1 MILVG
6 MVICAFHFHL
16 EKKSKSSCDVIFA
29 AICTKQHVL
38 YVWEMWLAG
47 WGVSVAPE

>member
-16 EKKSKSSCDVIFA
+16 EKKSKSGCDGFIA

-38 YVWEMWLAG
+38 YVWEM
-47 WGVSVAPE
+47 

>member
-16 EKKSKSSCDVIFA
+16 EIFFKSGCDVIFA
-29 AICTKQHVL
+29 AISTKHVL
-38 YVWEMWLAG
+38 YVWEM
-47 WGVSVAPE
+47 